1 MTDGENTN
9 LNATSEDD
17 MLESYNNAYGY
28 RGQWTNYQND
38 MPAAL
43 RRSMTDSEGSYV
55 SYVNARQAQLC
66 TNIKATGIEIYT
78 VAFRNPG
85 NTIETLLNNCATGN
99 DHYFDAESQA
109 ALQEAFNAIG
119 SGIGQLRIT
128 Q

>member
-1 MTDGENTN
+1 
-9 LNATSEDD
+9 
-17 MLESYNNAYGY
+17 
-28 RGQWTNYQND
+28 